1 MTRLSGKVV
10 AVTRSIDD
18 RSLAPLLAA
27 EGAEVVHWPTI
38 EIKGTSDPDVLKTA
52 LGSIESYNWIVFTSQ
67 HSVTSVLSMIPVQ
80 PTGIRVAAVG
90 SRTAEALSKLQW
102 RTDVIGVGGSADLAK
117 EIKKSYP
124 LAGVSVLFPA
134 GNLAAPTLQ
143 NSLEAAGAEVTRVE
157 AYETKTLSM
166 DPTRILNDLT
176 TGVDVVTFASPSAV
190 ETMANAMDDGWSKVL
205 QHCSVVAIGATTR
218 DALVAHGALKNSVSV
233 ANPATFAGLV
243 EATVSSSISTPMREH
258 ER

>member
-10 AVTRSIDD
+10 AVTRSTDD

-27 EGAEVVHWPTI
+27 EGAQVVHWPTI
-38 EIKGTSDPDVLKTA
+38 KIQSTSDPERLKTA

-67 HSVTSVLSMIPVQ
+67 HSVASVISLVPVQ

-90 SRTAEALSKLQW
+90 GGTAEALSKRQW
-102 RTDVIGVGGSADLAK
+102 RADVIGDGGSADLAK
-117 EIKKSYP
+117 AIKRSYP
-124 LAGVSVLFPA
+124 LVGVSVLFPA

-157 AYETKTLSM
+157 AYETKTLSV
-166 DPTRILNDLT
+166 DPTRILSDLN

-190 ETMANAMDDGWSKVL
+190 ETMANAMDDGWPKL
-205 QHCSVVAIGATTR
+205 LKHCSVVAIGATTR
-218 DALVAHGALKNSVSV
+218 DALLSHGALKNAVTME
-233 ANPATFAGLV
+233 NPATLAGLV
-243 EATVSSSISTPMREH
+243 EATVSSFISTPIREH
-258 ER
+258 EQ